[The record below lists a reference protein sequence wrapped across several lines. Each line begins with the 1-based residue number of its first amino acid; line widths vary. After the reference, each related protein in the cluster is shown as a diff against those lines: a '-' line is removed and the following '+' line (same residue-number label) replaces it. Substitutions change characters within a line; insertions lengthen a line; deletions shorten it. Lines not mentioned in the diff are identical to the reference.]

1 MRKAFFALIVT
12 AACLPVLWLGS
23 TSASAGFAGV
33 LSSTA
38 QVAHQS
44 NGVATVNHW
53 RRGYRGYYGW
63 GGPAYYPNYYYAPYG
78 YAVYPPVAYYT
89 PPAVYY
95 APVPRY
101 YPPVGYSPYDG
112 YAVRYRHRY
121 YDGW

>member
-12 AACLPVLWLGS
+12 AASLPVLWLGS

-44 NGVATVNHW
+44 NGVTTVNHW
-53 RRGYRGYYGW
+53 RRRYWW
-63 GGPAYYPNYYYAPYG
+63 GGPAYYSSYYYAPYG
-78 YAVYPPVAYYT
+78 YGYGVYPPVAYYT

-112 YAVRYRHRY
+112 YVVRYRHRY
-121 YDGW
+121 YEDW